1 MEIDYNQ
8 RKASVPHVPDL
19 PPQRVDSPSMPIR
32 VAPSRPKWP
41 ENHRMKKQPR
51 RWALIIVPAVAVLAI
66 GVGLAFM
73 FLIPGSIANAS
84 AGDCASFDRSRPGD
98 PYAVVRCSSAQ
109 ATFAVL
115 DVVGENTEGCREIA
129 GATRSTVVVD
139 GAQRREV
146 CMGPKDLD
154 PAAAIN
160 IAQTGDCLTGTT
172 GQEKRVPC
180 TDPTATFQ
188 ILKRVNHV
196 STTQVPTTCNGVPAA
211 TSVYSWT
218 WDSDDGTGPTTASYQ
233 TDAVFCLGPLQR

>member
-1 MEIDYNQ
+1 MEIDYN
-8 RKASVPHVPDL
+8 RWRAGVPHAPQL

-32 VAPSRPKWP
+32 VAPNRPGWP
-41 ENHRMKKQPR
+41 EKKKPQPR
-51 RWALIIVPAVAVLAI
+51 RWALIVVPAVAVLAI
-66 GVGLAFM
+66 GAGLAFA
-73 FLIPGSIANAS
+73 FLVPGSISNAS
-84 AGDCASFDRSRPGD
+84 TGDCASFDRSHPAE

-115 DVVGENTEGCREIA
+115 NVVDENTEGCREVA
-129 GATRSTVVVD
+129 GATRSTVVTN

-146 CMGPKDLD
+146 CMGPKDAD
-154 PAAAIN
+154 PSTAVN
-160 IAQTGDCLTGTT
+160 IAQSGDCLTGTT

-196 STTQVPTTCNGVPAA
+196 STTQVPTTCNGVPEA

-218 WDSDDGTGPTTASYQ
+218 WDADDGTGPAIASYQ